1 MTLLVNGRCCPNHV
15 HVAGASADSSWAS
28 NSNGPA
34 DILIRLM
41 PRRYKIPNPSCS
53 LSGAGPEGARPL
65 SAMDIGVV
73 VVVLV
78 LVAPVSFFV
87 GRGRRRT
94 SSHPTPSIEK
104 RLEEYDFYPFAIDA
118 KGNVEFDPAR
128 FNAAVDHLLQE
139 PNTRAAREL
148 IVIGEQNLVRDT
160 FPSDWLNSYKLLYAR
175 YDGDVIVN
183 DNDVYLENY
192 VRIVHQIG
200 RSFPNTGIEILLHN
214 LVNPAKSLVAI
225 ENGEV
230 TGRQTGSGATSL
242 VLDLKTRRQRGEDKV
257 NYELDIGARQFKCTT
272 VPIFR
277 PEYGLVAALCI
288 NVDTNFIRDVVA
300 TRGDRLDAFIDN
312 LLRTDFALDE
322 NILSKAEHRNAERGK
337 RHFLDE
343 QIRALGNRIQG
354 RKLAAILFSDIVGFT
369 SLMGDD
375 EAATLRIIEANDA
388 IHDSALRSN
397 SGTLLKKLG
406 DGMLASFDSVSD
418 AVACAMVIRQAVID
432 DGRFQVRIGIHMGE
446 VVFADGD
453 VHGDGVNIASRI
465 QSEVD
470 PGEIGLSRVVYEN
483 IKNKDGLTTTLVGER
498 NLKNVS
504 TPIVLYTLDLQ
515 DPKVSARDR

>member
-1 MTLLVNGRCCPNHV
+1 MSG
-15 HVAGASADSSWAS
+15 
-28 NSNGPA
+28 
-34 DILIRLM
+34 IEI
-41 PRRYKIPNPSCS
+41 
-53 LSGAGPEGARPL
+53 GAGIA
-65 SAMDIGVV
+65 VV
-73 VVVLV
+73 FAVGLI
-78 LVAPVSFFV
+78 AFFV
-87 GRGRRRT
+87 GRRQRG
-94 SSHPTPSIEK
+94 SSSLSTPTTEK
-104 RLEEYDFYPFAIDA
+104 RLEEYDFYPFVIDA
-118 KGNVEFDPAR
+118 KGHVEFDPAG
-128 FNAAVDHLLQE
+128 FAAAVDHFLDE

-160 FPSDWLNSYKLLYAR
+160 FPSDWLHSYKLLYAR
-175 YDGDVIVN
+175 YDGDAIVS
-183 DNDVYLENY
+183 DNDLYLENY

-214 LVNPAKSLVAI
+214 LVNPSRSLVAI

-230 TGRQTGSGATSL
+230 TGRQTGSGATNL

-257 NYELDIGARQFKCTT
+257 NYELDIEARQFKCTT

-277 PEYGLVAALCI
+277 PEYGLVGALCI
-288 NVDTNFIRDVVA
+288 NVDTHFIRDVAA
-300 TRGDRLDAFIDN
+300 TGGDRLEAFIDN
-312 LLRTDFALDE
+312 LLRTDFVLEE

-343 QIRALGNRIQG
+343 QIRAQGNRTQG

-369 SLMGDD
+369 SLMGND

-388 IHDSALRSN
+388 IHDAALRSN
-397 SGTLLKKLG
+397 SGMLLKKLG
-406 DGMLASFDSVSD
+406 DGMLASFDSVSN
-418 AVACAMVIRQAVID
+418 AVACATVIRQAVAD
-432 DGRFQVRIGIHMGE
+432 DGRFQMRIGIHMGE
-446 VVFADGD
+446 VVMADGD

-483 IKNKDGLTTTLVGER
+483 IKNKDGLSATLVGER

-504 TPIVLYTLDLQ
+504 TPTVLYTLD
-515 DPKVSARDR
+515 P

>member
-1 MTLLVNGRCCPNHV
+1 MNGF
-15 HVAGASADSSWAS
+15 
-28 NSNGPA
+28 
-34 DILIRLM
+34 
-41 PRRYKIPNPSCS
+41 
-53 LSGAGPEGARPL
+53 E
-65 SAMDIGVV
+65 IGVGLV
-73 VVVLV
+73 VAIAVG
-78 LVAPVSFFV
+78 LVAFFV
-87 GRGRRRT
+87 GRGQRR
-94 SSHPTPSIEK
+94 SSSPPTPAIEK
-104 RLEEYDFYPFAIDA
+104 RLEEYDFYPFVIDA
-118 KGNVEFDPAR
+118 KGHVEFDPER
-128 FNAAVDHLLQE
+128 FAVAVRHFLEE

-160 FPSDWLNSYKLLYAR
+160 FPSDWLHSYKLLYAR
-175 YDGDVIVN
+175 FDGDAIVS

-192 VRIVHQIG
+192 VRIVRQIG

-214 LVNPAKSLVAI
+214 LVNPSRSLVAI

-230 TGRQTGSGATSL
+230 TGRQTGSGATNL

-257 NYELDIGARQFKCTT
+257 NYELNIGARQFKCTT

-277 PEYGLVAALCI
+277 PDYGLVGALCI
-288 NVDTNFIRDVVA
+288 NIDTHFIRDVA
-300 TRGDRLDAFIDN
+300 AAGGDRLDAFIEN
-312 LLRTDFALDE
+312 LLRTDFVLAE

-343 QIRALGNRIQG
+343 QIRARDTHDTRGTKVQG

-375 EAATLRIIEANDA
+375 EAATLRIIAANDA
-388 IHDSALRSN
+388 IHDAALRSN

-418 AVACAMVIRQAVID
+418 AVACATVIRQAVAD
-432 DGRFQVRIGIHMGE
+432 DGRFQMRIGIHMGE
-446 VVFADGD
+446 VVMADGD

-483 IKNKDGLTTTLVGER
+483 IKNKDGLSATLVGER

-504 TPIVLYTLDLQ
+504 TPIVLYTLD
-515 DPKVSARDR
+515 A